1 MVNPYTTNLNERMF
15 SAQNKVWMLGGINA
29 IFPRNSA
36 HAHLGSGLRKHFVT
50 KTLKTENAK
59 SFNGVTINTKRI
71 QHKNQQNTALLKQKF
86 NARQEF
92 V

>member
-1 MVNPYTTNLNERMF
+1 VD
-15 SAQNKVWMLGGINA
+15 VGGINA
-29 IFPRNSA
+29 IFPRNNACSFRF
-36 HAHLGSGLRKHFVT
+36 GLRKHFET